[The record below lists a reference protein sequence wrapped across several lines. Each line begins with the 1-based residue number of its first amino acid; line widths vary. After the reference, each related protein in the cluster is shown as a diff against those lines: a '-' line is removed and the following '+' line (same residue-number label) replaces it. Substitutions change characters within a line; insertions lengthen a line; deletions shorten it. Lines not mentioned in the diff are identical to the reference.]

1 MQNVTGNLAA
11 ELSTESDPL
20 SELLRKGAK
29 ALISEAV
36 EAELVNLLDAYE
48 SVKLSDG
55 RRAVVRN
62 GYLPERTV

>member
-11 ELSTESDPL
+11 ELSMESGPL

-36 EAELVNLLDAYE
+36 EAELVNYWMPMN
-48 SVKLSDG
+48 
-55 RRAVVRN
+55 R
-62 GYLPERTV
+62 

>member
-11 ELSTESDPL
+11 ELSMESGPL

-48 SVKLSDG
+48 SVSYTHLT
-55 RRAVVRN
+55 
-62 GYLPERTV
+62 LPTILLV